1 MNFQFYWK
9 VVTKNLFNENAKLH
23 LFTTC
28 YAGLIPDFSEKS
40 SVWV

>member
-1 MNFQFYWK
+1 MPNYICLLIK
-9 VVTKNLFNENAKLH
+9 ISLMVE
-23 LFTTC
+23 C